1 LKPPPRCSAPKRQIG
16 LGGWPP
22 VAPNKLSASQ
32 WGGCEGGRGTG
43 ERFAEELE
51 TSPFAE
57 DLKNLESKEARRN
70 RGFGEKNGGGSGK
83 KLADLPPIIPDA
95 CFS

>member
-1 LKPPPRCSAPKRQIG
+1 LKPPPRCSAPKHQIG
-16 LGGWPP
+16 LGGWPH
-22 VAPNKLSASQ
+22 VAPNRLCASL

-51 TSPFAE
+51 MSPFAE
-57 DLKNLESKEARRN
+57 ALKRLDSKEARRN
-70 RGFGEKNGGGSGK
+70 QVFGEKNGGGSEK
-83 KLADLPPIIPDA
+83 KLADLPPTIPDA